1 MLPTAALFL
10 LPLFDLYSCGA
21 LERRS
26 EQVRRAD
33 VDAEVVKVVDHE
45 LADAQHP
52 LRTEIDEV
60 SRRIFRLI
68 F

>member
-1 MLPTAALFL
+1 MLPTAALLL
-10 LPLFDLYSCGA
+10 LPLFDFYSGGA

-52 LRTEIDEV
+52 L
-60 SRRIFRLI
+60 
-68 F
+68 